1 MKKLVPLILLLT
13 LSWQCYP
20 ALVLLDRVAVIVDED
35 VIMQSEIDERLL
47 TIKSQI
53 NAQPGAKAPPAQV
66 LEEQIIERLIL
77 ESLQLQTADRAGIRI
92 SDDELNNALSSIAA
106 QNQMDL
112 PQFRMA
118 LAKDGVSWAQ
128 MREQVR
134 REFAISRVQQG
145 IMRRRIQITEQEVQN
160 FLATELGESVTADE
174 YRLGH
179 ILLDLPSSPTPE
191 NIRVARDK
199 AEILADRLKGGED
212 FGSLA
217 IEFSKGQNALDGGDM
232 GWRKPA
238 QLPSIFSDLVEE
250 MQAGEIKGPIKSG
263 RGFHL
268 IKLMQKRGARA
279 EGMVAQT
286 EVRHILIK
294 PNEIRTSRE
303 SFELALSLR
312 EEILGGRDFAEV
324 AKLYSDDPG
333 SALSGGN
340 LGWTRTGVFVPKFEA
355 TMQSAKLNEISGV
368 FETEHG
374 FHFLEVT
381 GRRMEDFS
389 DRFRMG
395 QAENYL
401 RNQKF
406 DEELD
411 NWLREIRDEAFVEIK
426 I

>member
-1 MKKLVPLILLLT
+1 MKKLVPLILLMT

-77 ESLQLQTADRAGIRI
+77 ESLQLQTAERAGIRI

>member
-1 MKKLVPLILLLT
+1 
-13 LSWQCYP
+13 
-20 ALVLLDRVAVIVDED
+20 
-35 VIMQSEIDERLL
+35 
-47 TIKSQI
+47 
-53 NAQPGAKAPPAQV
+53 
-66 LEEQIIERLIL
+66 
-77 ESLQLQTADRAGIRI
+77 
-92 SDDELNNALSSIAA
+92 
-106 QNQMDL
+106 
-112 PQFRMA
+112 
-118 LAKDGVSWAQ
+118 
-128 MREQVR
+128 
-134 REFAISRVQQG
+134 
-145 IMRRRIQITEQEVQN
+145 MRRRIQITEQEVQN

-199 AEILADRLKGGED
+199 AEILADRLKGGEA

-250 MQAGEIKGPIKSG
+250 MQTGEIKGPIKSG

-411 NWLREIRDEAFVEIK
+411 NWLREFRDEAFVEIK

>member
-35 VIMQSEIDERLL
+35 VIMQSEVDERLL

-128 MREQVR
+128 MRDQVR

-250 MQAGEIKGPIKSG
+250 MQTGEIKGPIKSG

-268 IKLMQKRGARA
+268 IKLVQKRGARA

-340 LGWTRTGVFVPKFEA
+340 LSWTRTGVFVPKFEA

>member
-1 MKKLVPLILLLT
+1 MRKLVPLILLLT

-53 NAQPGAKAPPAQV
+53 NAQPGAKAPPARV

-250 MQAGEIKGPIKSG
+250 MQTGEIKGPIKSG

-355 TMQSAKLNEISGV
+355 TMQSAKLNEISSV